1 MEFSGKFVWMDGKLV
16 PWDEAK
22 IHVLSHVVHYASCA
36 FDGMRMYENK
46 QGSFVLRMR
55 EHLKRMLD
63 SAKIYRMPVPYTMD
77 QLCAAVKETVKANGL
92 KSGYIRP
99 FVFRGYHSLGVNPL
113 SCPVVTAV
121 AAWEWGAYLGEEGL
135 EKGVSVRISSWN
147 RPAPNTLPTMAKVAS
162 NYMNSQLIK
171 LEAMADGFDEGI
183 ALDTFGYVSE
193 GSGENVF
200 IVKNG
205 ILFTP
210 PSSSSILPGITRH
223 CVFQL
228 ARELG
233 YEVKQHVLPRE
244 SLYTAD
250 EAFMCGTAAEITPI
264 AKVDNIPVGEG
275 SRGPITKAIQAA
287 FFGVLRGERPDT
299 HGWLEKI
306 S

>member
-1 MEFSGKFVWMDGKLV
+1 MGFTGKFIWMDGKLV

-36 FDGMRMYENK
+36 FDGMRMYQNPK
-46 QGSFVLRMR
+46 GSFVLRMR
-55 EHLKRMLD
+55 EHLKRMFD
-63 SAKIYRMPVPYTMD
+63 SAKIYRMPIPYTLD
-77 QLCAAVKETVKANGL
+77 QLCEAVKQTVAANEL

-99 FVFRGYHSLGVNPL
+99 FAFRGYHSLGVNPL
-113 SCPVVTAV
+113 SCPLVTAV

-264 AKVDNIPVGEG
+264 AKVDNVPVGEG

-287 FFGVLRGERPDT
+287 FFGVLRGERPDK
-299 HGWLEKI
+299 HGWLEKVR
-306 S
+306 